1 MSVKSDTAL
10 TRLRTKAVWPEESRD
25 SNQTV
30 SDRRQL
36 RNGVSDQKGKDYTP
50 TNRRYMCRS
59 GLAYVKG
66 FECFRLS
73 GTV

>member
-1 MSVKSDTAL
+1 M
-10 TRLRTKAVWPEESRD
+10 
-25 SNQTV
+25 
-30 SDRRQL
+30 RQL
-36 RNGVSDQKGKDYTP
+36 RNGVSEQKGKDYTL

-66 FECFRLS
+66 FESFRLS